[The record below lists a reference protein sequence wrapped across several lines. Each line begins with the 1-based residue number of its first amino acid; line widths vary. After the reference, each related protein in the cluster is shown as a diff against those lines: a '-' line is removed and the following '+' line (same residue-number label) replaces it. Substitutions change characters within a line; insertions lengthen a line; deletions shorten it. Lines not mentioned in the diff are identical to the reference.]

1 MKSDLS
7 VIWSWNF
14 SDSSVLSVIYPCLVR
29 VLSVLSATHLCCPW
43 IRFWA
48 DQNCI
53 RGQLIRVLSALYAV
67 HSRSIRGAVV
77 SHQWCIRDSLA
88 FHPQISDY
96 PPICTDDSQMYL
108 GQNTHKIRMYHRWIA
123 DNTDESRIALITH
136 EQDTDISLIARM
148 NRWCN
153 TTKWRISPISSVIHQ

>member
-7 VIWSWNF
+7 AIWSCYI
-14 SDSSVLSVIYPCLVR
+14 SDSSVLSVIHQRLVR

-123 DNTDESRIALITH
+123 DTWLTFINWRTDNGEITDD
-136 EQDTDISLIARM
+136 QRM
-148 NRWCN
+148 DCAWITNNLR
-153 TTKWRISPISSVIHQ
+153 RLHG